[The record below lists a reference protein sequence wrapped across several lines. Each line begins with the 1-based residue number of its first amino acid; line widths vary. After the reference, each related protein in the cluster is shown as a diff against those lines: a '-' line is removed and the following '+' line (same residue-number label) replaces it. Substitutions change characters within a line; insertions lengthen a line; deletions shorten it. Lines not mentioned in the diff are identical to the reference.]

1 MVAFGYFGKVPAMPD
16 FVFHGLSMRMTD
28 AWAVHVAS
36 WLATARK
43 AAGAG
48 WSQRFLSSPVWRFV
62 IAKGVF
68 GPESWVGLLASS
80 LDSVGREFPF
90 IVMISADFDTAEE
103 QPLEMLDA
111 RFDEVEDKVLSFME
125 GQVAQAEL
133 VQALGSAAAA
143 IARDLKTSVNGSAVR
158 HVPREGHDAVC
169 ISFPAGGL
177 WGERCEAV
185 YSWPAAKDN
194 KHRSRLC
201 LWWHEGS
208 DDHPADYCVTR
219 GMPPRASGAAFFLGG
234 WEEQGWT
241 RQDPA
246 YLDNGGGT

>member
-1 MVAFGYFGKVPAMPD
+1 MAAFGYFGKIPAMPD

-43 AAGAG
+43 TARTG

-62 IAKGVF
+62 IARDVL
-68 GPESWVGLLASS
+68 GPECWVGLLASS

-103 QPLEMLDA
+103 RPLQMLDA
-111 RFDEVEDKVLSFME
+111 RLDEVEDKALSFME
-125 GQVAQAEL
+125 GQVAQTEL
-133 VQALGSAAAA
+133 VQALGSAASA
-143 IARDLKTSVNGSAVR
+143 IARDLAASAIGNGRLAP
-158 HVPREGHDAVC
+158 HEDHDAIC
-169 ISFPAGGL
+169 ISFPPGEL
-177 WGERCEAV
+177 WGERYEAA

-208 DDHPADYCVTR
+208 DDRLADYCVTR
-219 GMPPRASGAAFFLGG
+219 GMPPRAGGAAFFLGD

-246 YLDNGGGT
+246 AYPDNR